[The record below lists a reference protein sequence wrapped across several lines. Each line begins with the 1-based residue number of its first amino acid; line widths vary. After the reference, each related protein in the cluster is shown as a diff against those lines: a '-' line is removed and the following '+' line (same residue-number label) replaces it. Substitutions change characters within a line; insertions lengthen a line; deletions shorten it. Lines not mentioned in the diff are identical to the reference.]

1 MQLLV
6 LKKKPLP
13 MYLSLNVGFFGKN
26 FDIPAP
32 ASARACFG
40 RLGQCGKVG
49 LFVFVLH
56 HSRWPGKVVFRIMTM
71 HCRYFLPKTFAA
83 S

>member
-6 LKKKPLP
+6 LQKNFA
-13 MYLSLNVGFFGKN
+13 NVLKSKCGIFWQKN

-40 RLGQCGKVG
+40 RLGQCGTVG

-56 HSRWPGKVVFRIMTM
+56 HSRWPGKVVVRIMTM
-71 HCRYFLPKTFAA
+71 HCRYFLPKTFAL